1 MTTTTIPIQVESN
14 QDISLYY
21 AVNGYFDAVGA
32 TGVNYVQGYPDNE
45 LVKDDLPLIAITDST
60 ISVSELEL
68 GNERGMDLR
77 TWFIDVYALQYD
89 QARDFAYFI
98 KRNLQDSIRVYD
110 FNESAGGFPAT
121 GTLPTEDTNSALGY
135 IRWKRIDVQ
144 PIPVNGNLVSTMYY
158 RRRVI
163 LRSDFS
169 QPLT

>member
-1 MTTTTIPIQVESN
+1 MTETTIPIQVESN

-21 AVNGYFDAVGA
+21 AVKNYFDSIGA
-32 TGVNYVQGYPDNE
+32 TGVNYVQGYPNNE

-110 FNESAGGFPAT
+110 FNEGFPAE
-121 GTLPTEDTNSALGY
+121 GSLPTPETNSVLGY
-135 IRWKRIDVQ
+135 IRWKRIDIQ